1 MGRILAARSG
11 SVLLFGPISGFFDLA
26 TGRSNAQPA
35 VWFDFMTISPCS
47 ISWADVQ
54 WRSDGSPYSPDYG
67 DIYYSAA
74 GGLAEKKAVFLEGC
88 ALPARF
94 AAGTPTHV
102 LELGF
107 GTGLSFLT
115 TWASFLQHAPEP
127 NQTHGL
133 KPDLLFYSIEKHPW
147 SRGDFLKFAARWP
160 ELAPLA
166 IELAE
171 QWPDPVSGFHRRFL
185 SGGRVV
191 LTLVFGDVEWA
202 LRQLQAPFHAFYLD
216 GFSPRLN
223 DAMWSPHIFRS
234 LARLAADEARV
245 ATYSSANA
253 VAQGLTA
260 AGFLVEKL
268 PGFGLKKHR
277 LVAVLRPMM
286 RSRKPRRDKPPTSV
300 VVIGAGIA
308 GLTTAFALALR
319 QVDVMVI
326 DAAATLGDGASGN
339 PAGVLSPLLSRDC
352 HAATMLTQMGLGFAR
367 EQIKQLQQAEF
378 SVPAAFD
385 GVVQLTRDNNH
396 AQRQQ
401 QIAVEQSYAPEF
413 AQWLDSSVL
422 SGKVGIEVTEPG
434 WLFPSAGW
442 VSPRDWLAALQAH
455 PGISLRMNTDVAD
468 LRFEDGLWCG
478 YSVSGEELFSSSCV
492 VLANA
497 GAVATLLP
505 EFESVLTACRGQVDW
520 IDRSDSSGLE
530 LAQMPLMREGYMLDL
545 PDGRRLFGASFKPGD
560 QDLSWRV
567 DERMENQERLAAL
580 SADLVT
586 PTIQDDAEHQGR
598 VSLRATSR
606 DRLPIV
612 GELPGQSGLMVNTGH
627 GSRGLTWC
635 PLLAEVLAA
644 SCCGEPNP
652 VPRSLQLALR
662 PERLIQE

>member
-1 MGRILAARSG
+1 M
-11 SVLLFGPISGFFDLA
+11 FGPISGFFDLA

-35 VWFDFMTISPCS
+35 VWFDFMTISPCA

-115 TWASFLQHAPEP
+115 TWAAFLQLAPEP
-127 NQTHGL
+127 NPTRGF
-133 KPDLLFYSIEKHPW
+133 KPDLFFFSIEKHPW
-147 SRGDFLKFAARWP
+147 SRANFLKMATQWP
-160 ELAPLA
+160 ELAALA
-166 IELAE
+166 VELAE
-171 QWPDPVSGFHRRFL
+171 QWPDPVPGFHRRFL
-185 SGGRVV
+185 SHGRVV
-191 LTLVFGDVEWA
+191 LTLVFGDVDWA
-202 LRQLQAPFHAFYLD
+202 LKQLQAPFHAFYLD
-216 GFSPRLN
+216 GFSLRLN
-223 DAMWSPHIFRS
+223 DAMWSPHVFRA

-253 VAQGLTA
+253 VAEGLTA
-260 AGFLVEKL
+260 AGFLVEKV

-277 LVAVLRPMM
+277 LVATRRPMM
-286 RSRKPRRDKPPTSV
+286 RSRKPHRHKPPASV

-308 GLTTAFALALR
+308 GLTTAYALARR
-319 QVDVMVI
+319 QVDVTVI
-326 DAAATLGDGASGN
+326 DAAATLGEGASGN
-339 PAGVLSPLLSRDC
+339 PAGILSPLLSRDC
-352 HAATMLTQMGLGFAR
+352 HAATRLTQMGLGFAR
-367 EQIKQLQQAEF
+367 QQIKQLQQAGF

-385 GVVQLTRDNNH
+385 GVVQLARDSIH

-401 QIAVEQSYAPEF
+401 QIADEQSYAPEF
-413 AQWLDSSVL
+413 AQWLDSSIL
-422 SGKVGIEVTEPG
+422 SGKLGIEVTEPG

-442 VSPRDWLAALQAH
+442 VSPHDWLVALQAH
-455 PGISLRMNTDVAD
+455 SGISLRMNTEVAD
-468 LRFEDGLWCG
+468 LSFENGFWRG
-478 YSVSGEELFSSSCV
+478 YSVSGEEVFSSSWV

-497 GAVATLLP
+497 GAVSSLLP
-505 EFESVLTACRGQVDW
+505 EFASVLTACRGQVDW
-520 IDRSDSSGLE
+520 IDRSDCLGLKDAY
-530 LAQMPLMREGYMLDL
+530 AQMPLMREGYILDL

-560 QDLSWRV
+560 QDLAWRV
-567 DERMENQERLAAL
+567 EERMENQERLAAL
-580 SADLVT
+580 STDLVT

-612 GELPGQSGLMVNTGH
+612 GEMPGQSGLMVNTGH

>member
-1 MGRILAARSG
+1 MFT
-11 SVLLFGPISGFFDLA
+11 VFGLVPDRL
-26 TGRSNAQPA
+26 NAQHT
-35 VWFDFMTISPCS
+35 VWFDFMTIPSCA

-74 GGLAEKKAVFLEGC
+74 GGLAEKQAVFLEGC

-107 GTGLSFLT
+107 GTGLSFLA

-127 NQTHGL
+127 NPTPGF
-133 KPDLLFYSIEKHPW
+133 KPDLFFFSIEKHPW
-147 SRGDFLKFAARWP
+147 SRADFLKMATQWP
-160 ELAPLA
+160 ELAALA
-166 IELAE
+166 VELAE
-171 QWPDPVSGFHRRFL
+171 QWPDPVPGFHRRFL
-185 SGGRVV
+185 SHGRVV
-191 LTLVFGDVEWA
+191 LTLVFGDVDWA
-202 LRQLQAPFHAFYLD
+202 LKQLQAPFHAFYLD

-223 DAMWSPHIFRS
+223 DAMWSPHVFRAM
-234 LARLAADEARV
+234 ARLAADEARV

-253 VAQGLTA
+253 VAEGLTA
-260 AGFLVEKL
+260 AGFLVEKV

-277 LVAVLRPMM
+277 LVAIRRPMM
-286 RSRKPRRDKPPTSV
+286 RSRKPHRHKPPTSV
-300 VVIGAGIA
+300 VVIGAGVA
-308 GLTTAFALALR
+308 GLTTAYALARR
-319 QVDVMVI
+319 QVDVTVI
-326 DAAATLGDGASGN
+326 DAAATLGEGASGN

-352 HAATMLTQMGLGFAR
+352 HAATRLTQMGLGFAR
-367 EQIKQLQQAEF
+367 QQIKQFQQAGF

-385 GVVQLTRDNNH
+385 GVVQLARDDIH

-401 QIAVEQSYAPEF
+401 QIADEQSYAPEF

-422 SGKVGIEVTEPG
+422 SGMVGIEVTEPG

-442 VSPRDWLAALQAH
+442 VSPRDWLVALQAH
-455 PGISLRMNTDVAD
+455 PGISLRMNSEVAD
-468 LRFEDGLWCG
+468 LSFENGFWRG
-478 YSVSGEELFSSSCV
+478 YSVSGEVLFSASWV
-492 VLANA
+492 VMANA
-497 GAVATLLP
+497 GAVSSLLP

-520 IDRSDSSGLE
+520 IDRSDCPGLE
-530 LAQMPLMREGYMLDL
+530 DAYAQMPLMREGYMLDL
-545 PDGRRLFGASFKPGD
+545 PDGRRVFGASFKPGD
-560 QDLSWRV
+560 QDLAWRAE
-567 DERMENQERLAAL
+567 ERMENQERLAAL
-580 SADLVT
+580 SINLVA
-586 PTIQDDAEHQGR
+586 PTIQDDAEPQGR

-612 GELPGQSGLMVNTGH
+612 GEMPGQSGLMINTGH

-652 VPRSLQLALR
+652 VPLSLLRALR
-662 PERLIQE
+662 PERVIEE